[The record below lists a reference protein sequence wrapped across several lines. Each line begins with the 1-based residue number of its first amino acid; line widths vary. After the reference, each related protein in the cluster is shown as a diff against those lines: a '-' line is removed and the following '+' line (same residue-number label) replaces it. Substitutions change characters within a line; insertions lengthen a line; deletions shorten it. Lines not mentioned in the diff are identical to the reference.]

1 MERRKALRK
10 TIQLAGAAT
19 FTPSLLTLLQ
29 ACKETPRL
37 SWQPIFLNN
46 DQALFISNLVD
57 TLLPKTATPGALEMK
72 VDIFIDLVF
81 SKMYDEKAQAEVVSE
96 IEKFNNTCK
105 EKFGKVFTA
114 LEAEEKTEIL
124 KEAERNAGKLNKSVW
139 GTAVGKQEPV
149 GFYRTLKSLAM
160 WGYFS
165 SEEIGKNVLNY
176 DPIPGDYVGC
186 IPLSEVGKAWTL

>member
-19 FTPSLLTLLQ
+19 LTPSLVTLLQ

-37 SWQPIFLNN
+37 NWQPLFLNN

-57 TLLPKTATPGALEMK
+57 TLLPKTATPGALDMK

-81 SKMYDEKAQAEVVSE
+81 SKMFDEKGQAEVVAE

-105 EKFGKVFTA
+105 EKFGKVFAA
-114 LEAEEKTEIL
+114 LDAKEKTEIL
-124 KEAERNAGKLNKSVW
+124 KEAEKNTGKFNKSVW

-149 GFYRTLKSLAM
+149 GFYRRLKSLAI

-186 IPLSEVGKAWTL
+186 IPLSEVGKTWSL